1 MVPWS
6 MIGELYSTK
15 YINVLGSL
23 TTTIANS
30 YNCIIIQLY
39 PVMIT
44 QNRNATFYFY
54 CIISIIGTFFV
65 MMALPETRGKTRTQ
79 IEKTFKKK
87 LQIVETVETFRKIE
101 DVY

>member
-6 MIGELYSTK
+6 MIAELYSIK
-15 YINVLGSL
+15 YINILGSL

-30 YNCIIIQLY
+30 YSCIIIQLY
-39 PVMIT
+39 PMMVT

-65 MMALPETRGKTRTQ
+65 TIALPETRGKTRTQ
-79 IEKTFKKK
+79 IEEIFKRK
-87 LQIVETVETFRKIE
+87 LQTVETVETFRKIE